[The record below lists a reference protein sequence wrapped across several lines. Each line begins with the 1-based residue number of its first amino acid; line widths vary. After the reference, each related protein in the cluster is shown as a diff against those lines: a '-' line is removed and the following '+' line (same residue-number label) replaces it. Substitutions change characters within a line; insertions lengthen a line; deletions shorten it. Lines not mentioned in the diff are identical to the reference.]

1 MRNQLLARL
10 ERYAVV
16 RLIAIPVW
24 LAVTFKWSRLRYW
37 TLRHWFHNSIFVEE
51 WEMGMCSHCPE
62 QMLAYVLNRFH
73 PGSVLDLGCGTGRTL
88 DYLLAQRLDA
98 QGTEGSTKAISLA
111 QHPEKIRRHDLEKPL
126 DLGRRFDLLWCFE
139 VVEHIRPA
147 KVDVLLDTIAL
158 HSDLVVLSAARPGQ
172 GGDGHFNE
180 QPPEYWI
187 ERMGQRGYQ
196 LLHEETE
203 SLQAIPETH
212 SGNMLVF
219 QRTGPGSFSAAPK
232 GKRMITRLH
241 DWLQNGVP
249 RYRHWVGRRAH
260 QRLVSQG
267 TVTYRGVQFDIR
279 ESHAP
284 VPEAIV
290 NGRYEAEEQ
299 ALCALLL
306 RKDDRVLEC
315 GGNIGFLALLA
326 RRLWGISTWV
336 SLEPNPRTAALY
348 RANFALNVQTP
359 QLIEAAASAQ
369 DGTLDLFCGGLS
381 TEDSLIATRADQN
394 RIQVPTLSFQ
404 SIVTQIGFAPTA
416 LVMDIEG
423 AETLLLEAELP
434 SSIRVII
441 VELHP
446 HAIGHKRCF
455 AILAC
460 LWRAGFEVEAVA
472 GQVHGLVRTGT
483 AQS

>member
-16 RLIAIPVW
+16 RLVAIPVW

-37 TLRHWFHNSIFVEE
+37 TLRHWFHSSIFVEE

-62 QMLAYVLNRFH
+62 QMLAFVLNRFH
-73 PGSVLDLGCGTGRTL
+73 PRSVLDLGCGTGKTL
-88 DYLLAQRLDA
+88 DYLLAQGLDA
-98 QGTEGSTKAISLA
+98 QGTEGSAMAISRA
-111 QHPEKIRRHDLEKPL
+111 RHPERIRRHDLQKPL

-139 VVEHIRPA
+139 VAEHIRPA

-187 ERMGQRGYQ
+187 ERMGRHGYR
-196 LLHEETE
+196 LLREETE
-203 SLQAIPETH
+203 RLHAIPETH

-219 QRTGPGSFSAAPK
+219 QRTGPGHPRPARGVFA
-232 GKRMITRLH
+232 RLH
-241 DWLQNGVP
+241 DWLQHGVP

-267 TVTYRGVQFDIR
+267 TVAYRGVQFDIR

-284 VPEAIV
+284 IPEAIV

-299 ALCALLL
+299 ALCAQLL
-306 RKDDRVLEC
+306 RPDDRVLEC

-348 RANFALNVQTP
+348 RANFALNHETP
-359 QLIEAAASAQ
+359 RLIEAAASAQ

-381 TEDSLIATRADQN
+381 TEDSLIARRADQD
-394 RIQVPTLSFQ
+394 RIQVPTMSFR

-434 SSIRVII
+434 ASIRVII

-446 HAIGHKRCF
+446 HAIGHKQCF
-455 AILAC
+455 AILAR
-460 LWRAGFEVEAVA
+460 LGRDGFAVEAVA
-472 GQVHGLVRTGT
+472 GQVHALVRTGP
-483 AQS
+483 AAS